1 MTTIAVLP
9 ADSAGAVAVTWV
21 SDTTVNVVAGIE
33 PNVTAVAPVKPEPV
47 TVTLV
52 PPAMGPLVGLIAV
65 IVGAATQVNTSAGD
79 VVEVPPTVVT
89 VRSPVPVPAGAV
101 AVTWVSDTTVN
112 VVAGIEPNVTAVTP
126 VKPEPVTVTLVP
138 PVVSPSVGARPAT
151 IGGTGRT
158 VSTKFCCAALPTP
171 FPAPNVTENDPDT
184 VGIPLS
190 VADPLSLSTNVT
202 PPGRTPVSVIA
213 GTGYPVPV
221 RLNV

>member
-33 PNVTAVAPVKPEPV
+33 PNVTAVTPVKPEPV

-138 PVVSPSVGARPAT
+138 PAMGPLVGLIAVIVGAAT
-151 IGGTGRT
+151 
-158 VSTKFCCAALPTP
+158 
-171 FPAPNVTENDPDT
+171 
-184 VGIPLS
+184 
-190 VADPLSLSTNVT
+190 
-202 PPGRTPVSVIA
+202 
-213 GTGYPVPV
+213 
-221 RLNV
+221 

>member
-138 PVVSPSVGARPAT
+138 PAMGPLVGLIAVIVGAAT
-151 IGGTGRT
+151 QANT
-158 VSTKFCCAALPTP
+158 S
-171 FPAPNVTENDPDT
+171 
-184 VGIPLS
+184 
-190 VADPLSLSTNVT
+190 
-202 PPGRTPVSVIA
+202 A
-213 GTGYPVPV
+213 G
-221 RLNV
+221 